1 MHPNMTDATIR
12 SIAMI
17 CLVAVGT
24 TAAACSAASPTP
36 VAAAATV
43 AASTV
48 AASTVAAPPSQ
59 LWVGPPLLISEVLA
73 HTDPPQQDSI
83 ELYNNSSAALN
94 LGGWQLTDDNK
105 LDPDKMFI
113 IPDGTT
119 LAAGGYQLFTE
130 DDFANRFKLS
140 EFGEQVSLWT
150 PDGQLVDLLKFGV
163 NENGISL
170 NRHMTSDGRTLLWPA
185 SASTLGAPN
194 APLHVGPVVFTQIM
208 YNPTAGAEYLAVT
221 NISASPAPLFDP
233 NAPGNT
239 WRIDGVDFSFPA
251 NVTLASGETVYI
263 GDGEPAS
270 LRTELNLA
278 PAIRIFGPWRGGLA
292 GNGERIALQKPQ
304 PPETSGAV
312 AFADVD
318 VVEYNDKAPWPS
330 AGNGRWLSR
339 RAPTGFGDDPAEWQ
353 SAETFVLTS
362 VALLP
367 FVVR

>member
-1 MHPNMTDATIR
+1 MMDATMR

-24 TAAACSAASPTP
+24 TAAACSATSPTP
-36 VAAAATV
+36 VAAASIPET
-43 AASTV
+43 T
-48 AASTVAAPPSQ
+48 PSQ

-83 ELYNNSSAALN
+83 ELYNNSGATLN
-94 LGGWQLTDDNK
+94 LGGWQLTDGDK
-105 LDPDKMFI
+105 LDPDKMFV
-113 IPDGTT
+113 IPNGTT
-119 LAAGGYQLFTE
+119 LPAGAYRLFTE
-130 DDFANRFKLS
+130 DDFAKRFKLS

-163 NENGISL
+163 NENGVSL

-185 SASTLGAPN
+185 TVTTLGAPN
-194 APLHVGPVVFTQIM
+194 GPLHVGPVVFTQIM

-221 NISASPAPLFDP
+221 NISAAPVPLFDP
-233 NAPGNT
+233 SAPGNT
-239 WRIDGVDFSFPA
+239 WRIDGVAFSFPA
-251 NVTLASGETVYI
+251 NVTLRSGETVYI
-263 GDGEPAS
+263 GDGEPAT
-270 LRTELNLA
+270 LRAELNLA
-278 PAIRIFGPWRGGLA
+278 PAIRIFGPWNGGLA

-304 PPETSGAV
+304 PPETSGNV

-318 VVEYNDKAPWPS
+318 VVEYNDKAPWPA

-353 SAETFVLTS
+353 STETFVLKS